1 MTIDPQQQPGFSAAL
16 ARGLTSRRM
25 SRRNMLKLGGVS
37 VGALSMSSILAA
49 CSSRLVHVGR
59 WLRKREWFR
68 GRLQPG
74 ERGRHAELL
83 ELAPV
88 HR

>member
-49 CSSRLVHVGR
+49 CSSDSSTSGGGSGNPSGL
-59 WLRKREWFR
+59 L
-68 GRLQPG
+68 GRLQSG
-74 ERGRHAELL
+74 ERR
-83 ELAPV
+83 
-88 HR
+88 RRR

>member
-1 MTIDPQQQPGFSAAL
+1 MTIDPQQQPGFSSAF

-49 CSSRLVHVGR
+49 
-59 WLRKREWFR
+59 
-68 GRLQPG
+68 
-74 ERGRHAELL
+74 
-83 ELAPV
+83 
-88 HR
+88 

>member
-37 VGALSMSSILAA
+37 VGALSISLD
-49 CSSRLVHVGR
+49 
-59 WLRKREWFR
+59 
-68 GRLQPG
+68 PG
-74 ERGRHAELL
+74 GVL
-83 ELAPV
+83 E
-88 HR
+88 